1 MRDRE
6 MKLTEGAA
14 IVLILF
20 LAFVVVCAATHFF
33 HAFSFQWLAWCVLGY
48 GVIVTFSREMI
59 TVRDLNDEAALGTP
73 LSERKLRIAEILFSA
88 PSLFIII
95 SVLLALLFA
104 SVDTFGLL
112 ATIGSL
118 LALEYLVKHALR
130 M

>member
-1 MRDRE
+1 MQ
-6 MKLTEGAA
+6 LTQGVAILLVLTLAA
-14 IVLILF
+14 
-20 LAFVVVCAATHFF
+20 VVVSAATYFF
-33 HAFSFQWLAWCVLGY
+33 LPFSFPWLAWCALGY
-48 GVIVTFSREMI
+48 GLIVTLGRELI

-88 PSLFIII
+88 PSLFITI